1 MSESSGEGGWRW
13 RHLLDAPHRLG
24 FFLAMVV
31 LGASGLW
38 WAAVQLQRSGVI
50 PAVPMALS
58 PSLVHAAAMTF
69 GFFPLFFAG
78 FLFTAGPR
86 WLHVRGPSA
95 RDLLPALA
103 AQAGGWVAWLA
114 GSHVH
119 PMFAIA
125 GLALAAS
132 GLLRVTQLLWR
143 LIRASTDADRVH
155 PIVIA
160 GALTVGCAC
169 IAATALAL
177 LLDADT
183 TARRCVLTGLWGCVA
198 VVFVTAGHRMI
209 PFFTAAPGTLL
220 EARSDWWA
228 LALLVGIALLEA
240 LAVWAPDVR
249 WWLLARALVELAAGG
264 VLSWS
269 AFAWGLVG
277 RLGNRL
283 MRMFHTG
290 LVWIA
295 VGLLLQG
302 VGALAAWRSGV
313 AVLPLAALHAF
324 AMGGFGSLMLAM
336 VTRVSAAHGGL
347 PVAADHFAWALF
359 WLLQSAAV
367 LRIAATWPGAPT
379 QSLLTAA
386 ALAWAGLVLA
396 WGVRYGSGYG
406 RPAPAARQR

>member
-1 MSESSGEGGWRW
+1 MSESSGKRGWRW

-38 WAAVQLQRSGVI
+38 WAGVQLQRGGWL
-50 PAVPMALS
+50 PLRPMAVS

-69 GFFPLFFAG
+69 GFFPLFFCG
-78 FLFTAGPR
+78 FLFAAGPR
-86 WLHVRGPSA
+86 WLHVRGPTA

-103 AQAGGWVAWLA
+103 AQAAGWLLWLA

-125 GLALAAS
+125 GGALAAS
-132 GLLRVTQLLWR
+132 GLLHATLLLWR
-143 LIRASTDADRVH
+143 LIRASTDEDRLH

-160 GALTVGCAC
+160 AALTVGCTC
-169 IAATALAL
+169 IGATALSL
-177 LLDADT
+177 LLDAAA
-183 TARRCVLTGLWGCVA
+183 TARLFVLTGLWGCVA

-209 PFFTAAPGTLL
+209 PFFTAAPGTMLG
-220 EARSDWWA
+220 AHSDWWS
-228 LALLVGIALLEA
+228 LALLVGAALLQA
-240 LAVWAPDVR
+240 LDVWAPAVR
-249 WWLLARALVELAAGG
+249 WWLLARALAEMAAGG
-264 VLSWS
+264 VLAWS
-269 AFAWGLVG
+269 AFAWGRTG

-302 VGALAAWRSGV
+302 GSGLAAWRWDT
-313 AVLPLAALHAF
+313 AVLPLAPLHAF

-359 WLLQSAAV
+359 WLLQTATV
-367 LRIAATWPGAPT
+367 LRIAASWPGAAMQP
-379 QSLLTAA
+379 LLTAA
-386 ALAWAGLVLA
+386 ALVWTGLVLA

-406 RPAPAARQR
+406 RSAATARQR